1 MLTKLTVIISQNTRN
16 KTLCCTSKTNIMF
29 YFNFISIKTNLNK
42 IKTSAPR

>member
-16 KTLCCTSKTNIMF
+16 KTCCTSKTNIMF
-29 YFNFISIKTNLNK
+29 YVNFISIKTNLNK